1 MPCPFLEMTRL
12 QHQVSVFSGIISLF
26 LPSNNIKVQNKDPK
40 VLTIDNAKVRKAPTY
55 LEQQREVIG

>member
-1 MPCPFLEMTRL
+1 MPFPFLEMTRL
-12 QHQVSVFSGIISLF
+12 QH
-26 LPSNNIKVQNKDPK
+26 PSNNIKVQNKDPK